1 MIFSGEF
8 VNGIDLVDV
17 CLWAFMI
24 FFVWLI
30 YYLQREG
37 MREGYPLEE
46 DPSGRR
52 EAPGL
57 PAAARRPC

>member
-17 CLWAFMI
+17 CLWAFTI
-24 FFVWLI
+24 FFLWLI

-37 MREGYPLEE
+37 MREG
-46 DPSGRR
+46 
-52 EAPGL
+52 
-57 PAAARRPC
+57 

>member
-37 MREGYPLEE
+37 MREGYPL
-46 DPSGRR
+46 
-52 EAPGL
+52 
-57 PAAARRPC
+57 